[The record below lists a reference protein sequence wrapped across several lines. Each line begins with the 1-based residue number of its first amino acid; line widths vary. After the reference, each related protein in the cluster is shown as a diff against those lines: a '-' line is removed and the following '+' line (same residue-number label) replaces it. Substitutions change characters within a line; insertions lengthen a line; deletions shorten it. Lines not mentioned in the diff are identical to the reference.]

1 MTLHEIDRR
10 LKEYD
15 SALRMIR
22 ARHDLS
28 FYRVERKVQGRIE
41 ISQKPSEMS
50 WTDWREVQDPDDV
63 DSAREGYLLLFP
75 VFANQLD
82 RRIFTTVVASDLA
95 DTTPGR
101 VEQGCVDRMKR
112 AQAKA
117 KDAFG
122 DKVGVDARD
131 WYNYINRVRTVS
143 EKHCHT
149 APPGGMSIMGEW

>member
-1 MTLHEIDRR
+1 MTLREINRR
-10 LKEYD
+10 LGEYD

-28 FYRVERKVQGRIE
+28 FYRIERKVQGRIE

-75 VFANQLD
+75 VFSNQLD
-82 RRIFTTVVASDLA
+82 RRIFTTVVMSDLA
-95 DTTPGR
+95 DTTPQR

-122 DKVGVDARD
+122 DMVGYEAKQA
-131 WYNYINRVRTVS
+131 YNYMNRVRTVS

-149 APPGGMSIMGEW
+149 APVGGMSIMGD